1 MAAVVAQI
9 EVRHEAAVVP
19 VEPREPLEHGVV
31 AAEAGDVRR
40 HGPVLAVHRVEAVDA
55 LAVEEVER
63 LHGRQ
68 VPVEGRLPH
77 GRDLAVVGLRVLRAE
92 ALHLLGRELGLAEG
106 ALRWGAFWGR
116 RWSGAAAVCARARLL
131 RVHAPQGVAV
141 GDALCARASIS
152 SVTRPRRSYG

>member
-1 MAAVVAQI
+1 MAAVVSEI
-9 EVRHEAAVVP
+9 KVRHEAAVVP

-92 ALHLLGRELGLAEG
+92 ALHLLGRELVLAEG
-106 ALRWGAFWGR
+106 ALRGCGRVLGGGGR
-116 RWSGAAAVCARARLL
+116 RGAAGARARARVW
-131 RVHAPQGVAV
+131 RVHAPSGVAV
-141 GDALCARASIS
+141 GGAL
-152 SVTRPRRSYG
+152 

>member
-1 MAAVVAQI
+1 M
-9 EVRHEAAVVP
+9 P

-92 ALHLLGRELGLAEG
+92 SLHLLGRELVLAEG
-106 ALRWGAFWGR
+106 ALRWRGAFWGR
-116 RWSGAAAVCARARLL
+116 RRAGAAAARARA
-131 RVHAPQGVAV
+131 RV
-141 GDALCARASIS
+141 LTCARGA
-152 SVTRPRRSYG
+152 VARPWVVRCVPEPQSHP

>member
-1 MAAVVAQI
+1 M
-9 EVRHEAAVVP
+9 P

-106 ALRWGAFWGR
+106 ALRWGAFWRGRCGR
-116 RWSGAAAVCARARLL
+116 RVCACCARAR
-131 RVHAPQGVAV
+131 VCCV
-141 GDALCARASIS
+141 C
-152 SVTRPRRSYG
+152 TRPVAWPWVVRCVPEPQSHP